1 MFLIKKSFT
10 FIIFIHF
17 TTSSVE
23 IPKNVHDAL
32 KVLEWR
38 EAINEE
44 MRALEK
50 SKTREVINLP
60 REKTVVNYKWVFT
73 IKYRSN
79 GSLERYK
86 ARLVAKDLTQTHG
99 VNYLETFALVAKLN
113 TVKLLLSI
121 VANLDWALQ

>member
-17 TTSSVE
+17 TTSHVE
-23 IPKNVHDAL
+23 ILKNVHDAL

-60 REKTVVNYKWVFT
+60 REKNSSQLQV
-73 IKYRSN
+73 
-79 GSLERYK
+79 
-86 ARLVAKDLTQTHG
+86 G
-99 VNYLETFALVAKLN
+99 VYNQV
-113 TVKLLLSI
+113 
-121 VANLDWALQ
+121 

>member
-1 MFLIKKSFT
+1 M
-10 FIIFIHF
+10 
-17 TTSSVE
+17 E

-86 ARLVAKDLTQTHG
+86 ARLVAKDLTKTLG

>member
-1 MFLIKKSFT
+1 M
-10 FIIFIHF
+10 
-17 TTSSVE
+17 E

-32 KVLEWR
+32 KVLEWK